1 MVPTVFTALIR
12 FNRVHAT
19 AIANAHSESLF
30 VLCSFFLLVPNL
42 KAIVMRSHHFKITVA
57 IPALLLSAA
66 ALASGNHAGG
76 HSQTAIGQPGIASK
90 VTRTINIDMKDDM
103 RFHTSIV
110 DVKQGET
117 VRFVAKNSGKV
128 KHEMVLGTSKD
139 LKDHYEVM
147 KKNPEMEHA
156 DANMVTV
163 APGKSGEI
171 IWHFTS
177 AGKVDF
183 ACLQPGHY
191 DAGMKGLVNVAKK

>member
-1 MVPTVFTALIR
+1 MKLHYFSI
-12 FNRVHAT
+12 
-19 AIANAHSESLF
+19 
-30 VLCSFFLLVPNL
+30 
-42 KAIVMRSHHFKITVA
+42 A

-66 ALASGNHAGG
+66 ALASGNHSGG
-76 HSQTAIGQPGIASK
+76 HGEAAIGQPGLAAK

-128 KHEMVLGTSKD
+128 KHEMVLGTAKD